1 MFDWAKNIIQT
12 IGYPGIA
19 LLMIIENVFP
29 PIPSEIIMPFAGFV
43 SGQGELNYWGVVAAG
58 TLGSVLGTLPFY
70 YIGYKIGQ
78 KKLEQWVEKHGYWLM
93 LTSKDIKRAQSWF
106 DKHDAM
112 AVLWGRI
119 VPGIRTL
126 ISVPAGMKRMNFGV
140 FILLSTLGTSVWT
153 GILAYLG
160 RLLGQNYDRVEH
172 YLGPVSYVVIGG
184 LVILYVVHVIR
195 RR

>member
-1 MFDWAKNIIQT
+1 MFDWAKKIMQA
-12 IGYPGIA
+12 IGYPVIA

-29 PIPSEIIMPFAGFV
+29 PIPSEIIIPFAGFV
-43 SGQGELNYWGVVAAG
+43 SGQGELNYWGVVTAG
-58 TLGSVLGTLPFY
+58 TVGSVLGTLPFY
-70 YIGYKIGQ
+70 YIGYKIGE
-78 KKLEQWVEKHGYWLM
+78 KKLEQWVEQHGYWLM
-93 LTSKDIKRAQSWF
+93 LTRDDIKRAQNWF

-112 AVLWGRI
+112 AVLWGRL

-126 ISVPAGMKRMNFGV
+126 ISVPAGMKHMNFAV

-172 YLGPVSYVVIGG
+172 YRGPVSYIVTGG